1 MMHIPEALL
10 RRTGWTDAG
19 NRPSGKDITS
29 IWYAFHAPDAG
40 AEQVFRDERVK
51 ELLELPLEPRL
62 ELQEFAL

>member
-1 MMHIPEALL
+1 MYL
-10 RRTGWTDAG
+10 RTR
-19 NRPSGKDITS
+19 
-29 IWYAFHAPDAG
+29 YVFHAPDAG